1 MLLGCHY
8 LLFSFLELSKK
19 TVTCRHAFTL
29 VRSAIY
35 SHGFKLWISL
45 YFVTFYILAVIV
57 MCNLLIAL
65 IVVSVDVVVVVGER
79 GGHAARDDCGCVND
93 DGMDDHC
100 DWFAD
105 A

>member
-1 MLLGCHY
+1 MVLIFFLAACCLVAIGC
-8 LLFSFLELSKK
+8 SFLYLESSTK
-19 TVTCRHAFTL
+19 TVTRRHALTL

-65 IVVSVDVVVVVGER
+65 IVVSGDVVIVVS
-79 GGHAARDDCGCVND
+79 CL
-93 DGMDDHC
+93 
-100 DWFAD
+100 
-105 A
+105 